1 MSKCY
6 IRPIDKR
13 ENIYNYSF
21 FEMLPKYQISLFD
34 ITFKLLYFEITLTN
48 TLILMPNSQFQT
60 NSYANNYLI
69 N

>member
-1 MSKCY
+1 MLY
-6 IRPIDKR
+6 QTR
-13 ENIYNYSF
+13 EKISIIIV